1 MEAACDME
9 KPIGYWVQQTQSNG
23 ETIAVKVLYFFP
35 YSDRDGGQAGDVP
48 VKPEHKSSPMS
59 ELLSGDHFRLFASF
73 PSRG

>member
-35 YSDRDGGQAGDVP
+35 SEDSDRDGDQSDG
-48 VKPEHKSSPMS
+48 
-59 ELLSGDHFRLFASF
+59 ASAKAAKIA
-73 PSRG
+73 